1 MSMSR
6 WIELER
12 EEWTERGDGE
22 TICRSRYMDAI
33 TAEQAVQKIAAESP
47 QAAIAACTTPEVLWA
62 LPVGQLR
69 AMIED
74 LQAVLAERSGPRE
87 DPQPGDMAS
96 GPVVSWRVV
105 SRDGDSVAVV
115 AAFLSSRPVS
125 VTLAAWSELTHHQ
138 RPAE

>member
-1 MSMSR
+1 MSTSR
-6 WIELER
+6 WIELKR
-12 EEWTERGDGE
+12 EEWIDRGDGE
-22 TICRSRYMDAI
+22 TVCRSRYGDAI
-33 TAEQAVQKIAAESP
+33 TAEQAMRKIAAESP
-47 QAAIAACTTPEVLWA
+47 QAAMAAFTTPEVLGA

-87 DPQPGDMAS
+87 DPQPWDMAS

-105 SRDGDSVAVV
+105 SRDGDSVRVV
-115 AAFLSSRPVS
+115 AASLSSRPVS